1 MWYQERHG
9 LCFLIDTLIPQ
20 IRISPFHISP
30 ASFEFLILAPS
41 HFLQILHIFLIVW
54 ILFSEQRIH
63 FGLPLCKS
71 AVLPLHL
78 SINSFTLYPGL
89 KTSTFSSP
97 SFLSLR
103 AFYPLA
109 KENQGQGRTSFSEA
123 ATRNNS
129 LPSTI
134 SIDREHCNI
143 QQYKDSIIQL

>member
-1 MWYQERHG
+1 MF
-9 LCFLIDTLIPQ
+9 FLLPLSYHRSGSLPFTFPQ
-20 IRISPFHISP
+20 YPLMLNSCPFTFSPN
-30 ASFEFLILAPS
+30 PS
-41 HFLQILHIFLIVW
+41 SFLIVW

-78 SINSFTLYPGL
+78 SINSFALYAGL

-123 ATRNNS
+123 TTRNNS
-129 LPSTI
+129 LPSPI
-134 SIDREHCNI
+134 SNDREHRNI
-143 QQYKDSIIQL
+143 QQYTDSTIQL